1 MEPITCRAMAVDD
14 LHIHMMDEFDR
25 RQEITHILRKNG
37 RVKKLRKP
45 RVEDW
50 NAEDKK
56 RFIQGFFIQK
66 VYLRQYYSGEPLVFA
81 AFRGGQVAAFAVW
94 DHYWGEEKEYAA
106 LLRLFVSCECRRM
119 GLGRQLFT
127 LCVEA
132 AKNEGAQ
139 KLFISTENSVETQEF
154 YKSMGCTA
162 AKKRLYGPKTDVPM
176 EFALQFPP
184 VTS

>member
-1 MEPITCRAMAVDD
+1 MNEIVCRAMQVED
-14 LHIHMMDEFDR
+14 LHIHMMDNFDR
-25 RQEITHILRKNG
+25 RQEITRVVRKNG

-50 NAEDKK
+50 TAEDKK

-94 DHYWGEEKEYAA
+94 DHYWGDEKDYAV
-106 LLRLFVSCECRRM
+106 LLRLFVSRECRRM

-127 LCVEA
+127 LCAEA
-132 AKNEGAQ
+132 ARAEGAQ

-154 YKSMGCTA
+154 YRSMGCAA
-162 AKKRLYGPKTDVPM
+162 AKKRLYGPKTDIPM
-176 EFALQFPP
+176 EYNLKEG
-184 VTS
+184 